1 MNSILIPWW
10 SSLVPC
16 LRNIISTCS
25 HEKYIKDMECSAN
38 GTILQLIDRRDM
50 KGYTCRSLRT
60 ATCDIITAI
69 SVVISTKKTH
79 IMHLT
84 NMGEKVSKSEWVEFN
99 APPDTIQ
106 VILEAEKKVSKRI
119 KSTHHMVN
127 CHWQISETG
136 NDNGCCTCKFITI
149 KHLT

>member
-1 MNSILIPWW
+1 
-10 SSLVPC
+10 
-16 LRNIISTCS
+16 
-25 HEKYIKDMECSAN
+25 MECSAN

-84 NMGEKVSKSEWVEFN
+84 NMGEKVSKSE
-99 APPDTIQ
+99 
-106 VILEAEKKVSKRI
+106 
-119 KSTHHMVN
+119 
-127 CHWQISETG
+127 
-136 NDNGCCTCKFITI
+136 
-149 KHLT
+149 